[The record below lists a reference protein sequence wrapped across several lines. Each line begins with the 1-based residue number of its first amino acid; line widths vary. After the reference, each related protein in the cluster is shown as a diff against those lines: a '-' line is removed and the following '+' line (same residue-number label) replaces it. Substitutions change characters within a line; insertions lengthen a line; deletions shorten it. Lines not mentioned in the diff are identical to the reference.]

1 MLNIFRKKK
10 KVSGDSFDLIRD
22 LVYRTLGDDSSSIV
36 LTRDTKLLD
45 IGFDSIKYTNLLL
58 NLEDIVDTD
67 IETLALELDLAS
79 LQRIS
84 DIMTLVDKLRKNKD
98 EEHTV

>member
-22 LVYRTLGDDSSSIV
+22 LVHRTLGDDSLSIA

-84 DIMTLVDKLRKNKD
+84 DIMMLVDKLRKNKN